1 MPFRKRKR
9 YRDDGQYSDPS
20 SSDEKAENRMDAKE
34 SKWDHKTDK
43 RETKIDG
50 KVQKQEAKTEK
61 AYATAA
67 KRNALASLL
76 KWVVILIG
84 VVYAITKLG
93 GLGGAGGLLETVK
106 GWLPQ

>member
-1 MPFRKRKR
+1 MPFGKRKR
-9 YRDDGQYSDPS
+9 YREDGQYADPEPNQEV
-20 SSDEKAENRMDAKE
+20 DDKKE

-43 RETKIDG
+43 RETKVEG

-61 AYATAA
+61 AYAVAA

-93 GLGGAGGLLETVK
+93 GFGGGLFEKVK

>member
-1 MPFRKRKR
+1 MPFGRRKK
-9 YRDDGQYSDPS
+9 YRDDGQYSDPEPNQKV
-20 SSDEKAENRMDAKE
+20 DERVDKKE
-34 SKWDHKTDK
+34 SKWDYKTDK
-43 RETKIDG
+43 RETKVDG

-93 GLGGAGGLLETVK
+93 GLGGGGLLDKVK
-106 GWLPQ
+106 GLFT